1 MKALMAALA
10 VFGLAAFGTPLIV
23 AQTIPQQPIPRE
35 ELSAKLTPEEFI
47 QRAAREAMGDAE
59 IGRMVRS
66 DVTLPNELQS
76 LGNDVAARATE
87 ATEQLRRMAERHDV
101 ALTGQ
106 LTAEDSASIQDL
118 SRVQG
123 NQFTEIYLER
133 MTSTLDRHIR
143 LHERALEID
152 APDIRQYAEKML
164 PTLRDQLAAARAIQD
179 EELADQQNSQ

>member
-10 VFGLAAFGTPLIV
+10 ITALAAFGMPASL
-23 AQTIPQQPIPRE
+23 AQQPSPREEPIPRE
-35 ELSAKLTPEEFI
+35 ELSAPLTPEEFI

-66 DVTLPNELQS
+66 DVTLPNDLQR

-87 ATEQLRRMAERHDV
+87 ATEQLRRIAEGHDV
-101 ALTGQ
+101 PLTGQ

-123 NQFTEIYLER
+123 TQFTEIYLER
-133 MTSTLDRHIR
+133 MMTTLDRHIR

-152 APDIRQYAEKML
+152 APDIRQFAEQML
-164 PTLRDQLAAARAIQD
+164 PTLRDQLAAANAIQ
-179 EELADQQNSQ
+179 EQQSAEQ